1 MKKLTP
7 IFYGTI
13 EKDTFKLDN
22 QDRFK
27 KYLSTLKGRVQLT
40 VRPAK
45 KKRSSQQ
52 NRYYHG
58 VVVKILA
65 EELGYEYEEMHQA
78 LKFKFLKINH
88 PTLPT
93 TRSTAKLSTVE
104 FMDYIDQIVRFASQ
118 ELNIIIPDPDQIDYS
133 NLEDWGN

>member
-13 EKDTFKLDN
+13 EKGTFKLDN

-27 KYLSTLKGRVQLT
+27 KYLSSLKGRVQLT
-40 VRPAK
+40 VRPAR

-52 NRYYHG
+52 NKFYWG
-58 VVVKILA
+58 VVIKLIA
-65 EELGYEYEEMHQA
+65 EELGYDSDELHEA
-78 LKFKFLKINH
+78 LKWKFLKVNN
-88 PTLPT
+88 PKLPT
-93 TRSTAKLSTVE
+93 VRSTAKLSTVE

-118 ELNIIIPDPDQIDYS
+118 ELNIIIPDASEVDYES
-133 NLEDWGN
+133 LEDWG